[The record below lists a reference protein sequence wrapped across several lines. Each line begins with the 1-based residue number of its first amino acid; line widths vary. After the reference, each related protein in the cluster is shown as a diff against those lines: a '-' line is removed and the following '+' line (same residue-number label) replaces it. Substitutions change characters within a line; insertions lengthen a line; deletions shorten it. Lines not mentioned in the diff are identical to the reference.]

1 MPCYYVSLAT
11 NCYNLVQVDKIFNF
25 SFLHH
30 SLPKSGRFQSNQ
42 SDLLKKSSSTLHVS
56 VHGTPWL
63 SQGPCIVSFWPLL
76 TFKHD
81 LKINLKLFRRRVV
94 VSSSCVFGIF
104 FCFLASSV
112 SSLLPAFQL
121 FCRIWVPLGSPLGFI
136 WILGLLGVPCGSL
149 GLTRVAL
156 RDPQGPLEYFLV
168 DVRVHQDYIGFPLR
182 YLGSLRVFR
191 ASYHQVFYSS
201 SWRLKGF
208 SVLFEY
214 KQKLVEFVDQNWL
227 FWKQGFESNSWHSS
241 TFTISI
247 ELL

>member
-1 MPCYYVSLAT
+1 ML
-11 NCYNLVQVDKIFNF
+11 FNVT
-25 SFLHH
+25 FL
-30 SLPKSGRFQSNQ
+30 
-42 SDLLKKSSSTLHVS
+42 DDESSSLVP
-56 VHGTPWL
+56 VYL
-63 SQGPCIVSFWPLL
+63 E
-76 TFKHD
+76 
-81 LKINLKLFRRRVV
+81 
-94 VSSSCVFGIF
+94 F
-104 FCFLASSV
+104 FFV
-112 SSLLPAFQL
+112 SLLPAFPL
-121 FCRIWVPLGSPLGFI
+121 FCPLFNFSVEYGFLQALGFI

-191 ASYHQVFYSS
+191 VSYHQFFYSS